1 MEKKSPF
8 LSKTIIVNVLMILGT
23 VAAMA
28 GEELSKGTGISVIMI
43 NAVNIVLRFFTTKP
57 VV

>member
-8 LSKTIIVNVLMILGT
+8 ASKTIIANVLMIVGT

-28 GEELSKGTGISVIMI
+28 GEELGKGTGIGVIMI
-43 NAVNIVLRFFTTKP
+43 NAVNIALRFFTTKP
-57 VV
+57 VK

>member
-8 LSKTIIVNVLMILGT
+8 VSKTIIVNVLMIVGT

-28 GEELSKGTGISVIMI
+28 GEELGKGTGISVIMI

-57 VV
+57 VK

>member
-8 LSKTIIVNVLMILGT
+8 VSKTIIVNVLMILGT

-28 GEELSKGTGISVIMI
+28 GEELGKGTGISVIMI

>member
-8 LSKTIIVNVLMILGT
+8 ASKTIIANVLMIVGT

-28 GEELSKGTGISVIMI
+28 GGKNLVKELV
-43 NAVNIVLRFFTTKP
+43 
-57 VV
+57 